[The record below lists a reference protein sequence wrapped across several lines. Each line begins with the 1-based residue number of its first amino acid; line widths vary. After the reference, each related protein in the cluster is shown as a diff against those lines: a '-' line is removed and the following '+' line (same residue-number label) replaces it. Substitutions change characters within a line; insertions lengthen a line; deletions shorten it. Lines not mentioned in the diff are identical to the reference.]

1 MFSFSFP
8 NSVSIVSSNVSNSL
22 SGQLFISDS
31 LFVFSGFLILFSL
44 ETNSCLS
51 SCLTFSVSMRLGDK
65 LHILVLTWLSLCR
78 TVLQGVLTGAALV
91 GGGAE
96 DGGLGQGQV

>member
-1 MFSFSFP
+1 M
-8 NSVSIVSSNVSNSL
+8 
-22 SGQLFISDS
+22 G
-31 LFVFSGFLILFSL
+31 
-44 ETNSCLS
+44 
-51 SCLTFSVSMRLGDK
+51 LGDK